1 VNHRTTLVLT
11 IVAGL
16 VVFLGVL
23 VLYLPA
29 SWFAS
34 ALPSQMKCAELGGS
48 IWQGE
53 CLGLTFQNAKLGD
66 VTWNLA
72 PTRALTGRFVGNFA
86 LTGDAQNL
94 TAELDLGR
102 DGAGELRNLSGQIQM
117 DPALLAQFPR
127 DQRGTVIAA
136 FKRVQL
142 AAGGSPRLLDGHLQ
156 LRGFR
161 QVGARPLELGSY
173 ELAFDGA
180 VQPDGAIKGQL
191 RDLGGPFAVNGTVA
205 LPAPRSYLVQGYITG
220 RSAEA
225 ERLVREI
232 SLGAPPDASGRSAFS
247 FEGSY

>member
-1 VNHRTTLVLT
+1 MNRRTTLVLT
-11 IVAGL
+11 IIAGL

-34 ALPSQMKCAELGGS
+34 ALPAQVKCAELGGS

-86 LTGDAQNL
+86 LTGDTQSL
-94 TAELDLGR
+94 TAELDMGR
-102 DGAGELRNLSGQIQM
+102 DGAGSLHNLSGQIQM
-117 DPALLAQFPR
+117 DPALLTQFPR

-136 FKRVQL
+136 FKRVEL
-142 AAGGSPRLLDGHLQ
+142 AAGGSPRLLDGKVQ
-156 LRGFR
+156 LRDFR
-161 QVGARPLELGSY
+161 QVGARPLALGSY

-180 VQPDGAIKGQL
+180 VQPDGAITGQL
-191 RDLGGPFAVNGTVA
+191 RDVGGPFAVNGTVA
-205 LPAPRSYLVQGYITG
+205 LPAPRSYLVQGFITG

-232 SLGAPPDASGRSAFS
+232 TLGAPPDASGRSAFS